1 MKAVTINHQNKTIT
15 LTKEFAKKASEFGTQ
30 EYKELMEIKAGNR
43 EYSVEVRT
51 APKRKSKTS
60 RVTLEDIKAYV
71 KKHDETGELQAKL
84 DEMTSKESGVNI
96 TKVSFFEIKAWFFEQ
111 YPELKENAA

>member
-60 RVTLEDIKAYV
+60 KITLANMRAYIS
-71 KKHDETGELQAKL
+71 KHDADGTTITKFETVV
-84 DEMTSKESGVNI
+84 KESD
-96 TKVSFFEIKAWFFEQ
+96 VSIEYNGFFGIKKWFFEQ
-111 YPELKENAA
+111 YPELKGSAA